1 MDALYNQTNK
11 IILQTQQNFHVL
23 EGSPKNA
30 TEIEADIEEKIISI
44 NKYVPTHCL
53 YYLFDPLIICFRN
66 CEKLDLFVFKLP
78 LDQRQNAKMR
88 CDQLKYDS
96 KHLQA
101 ALEALKQKRAR
112 REAAANERELLLSR
126 RFTSN
131 PDITAI
137 NIDYAIQHQNSLQN
151 ANKGVD
157 EMLHTGFNA
166 LESLRSQR
174 VTLKGAHRR
183 IIDMANTL
191 GLSKHTMKLIEKR
204 ASEDKII
211 LILGVVITLIIIVL
225 VIIYFT

>member
-1 MDALYNQTNK
+1 MDSLYNQTNK
-11 IILQTQQNFHVL
+11 LILQTQQSFHVL

-30 TEIEADIEEKIISI
+30 IEIETDIQENIFSI
-44 NKYVPTHCL
+44 NK
-53 YYLFDPLIICFRN
+53 N
-66 CEKLDLFVFKLP
+66 CEKLDLFIHKLP

-96 KHLQA
+96 KHLHA
-101 ALEALKQKRAR
+101 ALEALKQKRVR
-112 REAAANERELLLSR
+112 KEAAANERELLLNR
-126 RFTSN
+126 RFTPN
-131 PDITAI
+131 PDVTAV

-157 EMLHTGFNA
+157 EMLHTGFNS

-174 VTLKGAHRR
+174 MTLKGAHRR

-191 GLSKHTMKLIEKR
+191 GLSNHTMKLIEKR
-204 ASEDKII
+204 ASEDKVI
-211 LILGVVITLIIIVL
+211 LIMGVLITLVVIVL